1 MSGITSGVG
10 LVSGINSAQ
19 IIEQLLGLEARGKIP
34 IQRRLAAIQGSK
46 TALLDVNAR
55 LLNLKNSAAG
65 LRVGKTFQTMNAVSA
80 DETVLTA
87 KASSATPPGS
97 YSFTVGRMVSTSQLL
112 SRGFATKNATPL
124 GLDSMTV
131 EWGDASLNR
140 DASLAEL
147 RGGAG
152 ISRGSIKFT
161 DGLARTAT
169 VDLSTAVTLSEVVE
183 RINAAEGVGIT
194 ASVVNE
200 RLSIRDDSG
209 GAAALKIEDV
219 GAGSIATDFGI
230 DGTYAGGS
238 VTGVQLNQIGVNT
251 GLASLN
257 DGAGVLIRDNVA
269 DFRLVVDGTNYDI
282 SLGRKD
288 EPITAA
294 TKLSDLNNGTGIR
307 INSTDADDF
316 TIVTSSG
323 VSVGVNL
330 GAVIVDGQV
339 QDPAV
344 TTVGELIAR
353 VNSELDGSVAAGQVV
368 LSLGASGTNFVLTD
382 SLGGAG
388 VPKVLAAGPNSER
401 AAKDLGIF
409 TGPTGATSNIIT
421 GSTIRNKVATPR
433 AATVQNLFDRIH
445 EQTNGLVTAS
455 VNASGTGIALSVAAT
470 SSIDVVAGTTDGS
483 SFGAAVGQR
492 TARDLGLYRAV
503 GTGSAEGW
511 RVAAGI
517 ETVRNDNLHGG
528 SGLASPTAISLT
540 DRSGATFSFT
550 DFTSHDT
557 LDSLVRAVNA
567 GAVVAGVDIEIS
579 VGDSGRSLVARDSSG
594 GTGALTITGNGAT
607 ALGLEGTVSGT
618 AIRGDD
624 LDRRHLA
631 LGTTLASLGFG
642 KGVGTG
648 TFRITD
654 STGDSAVVDVGSDAV
669 TVYDVISEINSRG
682 LFVEARLND
691 TGDGI
696 DLIDTNTG
704 SAINPMSVIDVSGSV
719 ARGIG
724 ILGTAAH
731 AGDDIEGSLEKTIDL
746 NVTDTLNDVVA
757 KINNAKF
764 SVNAS
769 IVNAGAGTTPFRLS
783 LASSVGG
790 TLGQLLVDTGDVDLG
805 LVRAVEGRDASLF
818 LGTGNP
824 ATSFLFTS
832 STNSFKDIVSGLE
845 VEAKKSG
852 ATTVVEVSRDFERIK
867 TDVTKLVTTVN
878 DALARIREYDKYD
891 PESEKRGPLLGN
903 STVARLRQQL
913 VQTAQGPAKGVE
925 GRYRYLSQVGIRFGK
940 DGQLVFDEEKFK
952 TAYDTDPAAVEE
964 LFTGFEVAATSSSST
979 VGGVTIVNSNPVT
992 TYSKLGFGDLFDQ
1005 VLKKLTNSVDGVT
1018 TIANRNF
1025 QEQLDGLQDRISR
1038 FDTRLESRRVR
1049 YEAQFSAMETALAK
1063 LQSQQSSLGSLSANF
1078 R

>member
-161 DGLARTAT
+161 DGLARTAP

-257 DGAGVLIRDNVA
+257 DGAGVFIRDNVA

-294 TKLSDLNNGTGIR
+294 TKLSDLNNGTGIH

-330 GAVIVDGQV
+330 GAVIVDGEV

-368 LSLGASGTNFVLTD
+368 LSLGAGGTNFVLTD

-433 AATVQNLFDRIH
+433 AATVQNLIDRIH

-492 TARDLGLYRAV
+492 TARDLGLYRAA

-567 GAVVAGVDIEIS
+567 GAVAAGVDIEIS

-746 NVTDTLNDVVA
+746 NVTDTLTDVVA

-878 DALARIREYDKYD
+878 DALARISEYDKYD

-992 TYSKLGFGDLFDQ
+992 TY
-1005 VLKKLTNSVDGVT
+1005 
-1018 TIANRNF
+1018 
-1025 QEQLDGLQDRISR
+1025 
-1038 FDTRLESRRVR
+1038 
-1049 YEAQFSAMETALAK
+1049 
-1063 LQSQQSSLGSLSANF
+1063 
-1078 R
+1078 